1 MTDNRC
7 RILLNCEIEESRP
20 ERINKNFI
28 QTVISILSVVVTFAL
43 LCGVASYMRSEK
55 NSDDK
60 NFHQPA
66 NAVYEDV
73 VENEY
78 NRF

>member
-7 RILLNCEIEESRP
+7 RILLNCEIEELRP

-28 QTVISILSVVVTFAL
+28 QTVVSILSVVIVFAL
-43 LCGVASYMRSEK
+43 LCGIASHKSNVKNAAEK
-55 NSDDK
+55 NVHQSVNVVYDD
-60 NFHQPA
+60 A
-66 NAVYEDV
+66 
-73 VENEY
+73 VENEH